1 MADTPRRPL
10 TPDDSLP
17 PVEPPSAAFLVQLF
31 LVPAIIVAII
41 VCVWLAFHWLAQ
53 LGNDPQGYVKTL
65 RRNNEGRWQAA
76 LNFANDLRG
85 PGGQALKGDV
95 GLAQELGS
103 ILADE
108 VASGRPRAAGHAGEQ
123 SKTLCGY
130 LCRALG
136 EFAVPE
142 AAAPL
147 VARAADASDPDTAQA
162 AVEALAVL
170 ADNLATAGRS
180 FTDPAAVTAVL
191 LSAAGS
197 DDAAVRSRAAYALGV
212 VGGSGATGRLRA
224 LLGDAADNVRAGA
237 RRPQRP
243 EGRGPARGRH
253 AVAAARSRGQAGRGP
268 AQGSSARRAHCCHG
282 AGRQARTHFRFAF
295 FSPPGAMTA
304 MAVTTQQTID
314 LLLESYGME
323 LETVLNYLANSV
335 NLDGVR
341 AEEIKKSL
349 GADVPGEIAHAQQLA
364 NRIKQLGGHIPGSKS
379 IGAMLGKQIQPVSVT
394 TDVVGV
400 IKSVIAAEEAACA
413 QYKKIIKAVEGEDYV
428 TQDLCIRLLADEEE
442 HLVQFKGFLKEYAG
456 G

>member
-41 VCVWLAFHWLAQ
+41 VAVWLAFHWLAQ
-53 LGNDPQGYVKTL
+53 LGNDPEGYVKTL

-85 PGGQALKGDV
+85 PGGAALKGDA

-108 VASGRPRAAGHAGEQ
+108 VASGRPKAAGHVGEQ

-147 VARAADASDPDTAQA
+147 VARAADSSDPETAQA

-170 ADNLATAGRS
+170 ADNLATAGRA

-191 LSAAGS
+191 LAAAGS

-212 VGGSGATGRLRA
+212 VGGSGATGRLA
-224 LLGDAADNVRAGA
+224 ELLGDAADNVRFNAAVGLA
-237 RRPQRP
+237 RQHD
-243 EGRGPARGRH
+243 PAAWDTLSEMLSLPDVEVPVGDDAKQSERYKRAIVALNALKAVGLLVDATRAPPPA
-253 AVAAARSRGQAGRGP
+253 AVAARVTALRKDPVPDVRTAATALAAKLDRIS
-268 AQGSSARRAHCCHG
+268 GSPSS
-282 AGRQARTHFRFAF
+282 
-295 FSPPGAMTA
+295 SP
-304 MAVTTQQTID
+304 
-314 LLLESYGME
+314 LE
-323 LETVLNYLANSV
+323 
-335 NLDGVR
+335 
-341 AEEIKKSL
+341 
-349 GADVPGEIAHAQQLA
+349 Q
-364 NRIKQLGGHIPGSKS
+364 
-379 IGAMLGKQIQPVSVT
+379 
-394 TDVVGV
+394 
-400 IKSVIAAEEAACA
+400 
-413 QYKKIIKAVEGEDYV
+413 
-428 TQDLCIRLLADEEE
+428 
-442 HLVQFKGFLKEYAG
+442 
-456 G
+456 

>member
-103 ILADE
+103 ILTDE
-108 VASGRPRAAGHAGEQ
+108 VASGRPLAAGHAGEQ

-180 FTDPAAVTAVL
+180 FADPSAVTAVL

-212 VGGSGATGRLRA
+212 VGGAGATGRLQM
-224 LLGDAADNVRAGA
+224 LLGDAADNVRFNAAVGLARQHDPAAWDTLAEMLALPDIEASPGDDVKQSERYKRALVALNGLKAAGLL
-237 RRPQRP
+237 
-243 EGRGPARGRH
+243 
-253 AVAAARSRGQAGRGP
+253 VDAARAPPP
-268 AQGSSARRAHCCHG
+268 AAVVERVTALRRDPVPDVRSAATALAAKLERISGSPS
-282 AGRQARTHFRFAF
+282 
-295 FSPPGAMTA
+295 
-304 MAVTTQQTID
+304 
-314 LLLESYGME
+314 
-323 LETVLNYLANSV
+323 SV
-335 NLDGVR
+335 PQ
-341 AEEIKKSL
+341 E
-349 GADVPGEIAHAQQLA
+349 Q
-364 NRIKQLGGHIPGSKS
+364 
-379 IGAMLGKQIQPVSVT
+379 
-394 TDVVGV
+394 
-400 IKSVIAAEEAACA
+400 
-413 QYKKIIKAVEGEDYV
+413 
-428 TQDLCIRLLADEEE
+428 
-442 HLVQFKGFLKEYAG
+442 
-456 G
+456 